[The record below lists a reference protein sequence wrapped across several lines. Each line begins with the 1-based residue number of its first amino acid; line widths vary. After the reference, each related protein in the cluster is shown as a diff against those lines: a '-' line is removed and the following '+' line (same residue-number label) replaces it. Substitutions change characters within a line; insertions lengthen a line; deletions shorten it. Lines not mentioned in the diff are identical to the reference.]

1 MVIDRGHLLQLRAA
15 EQWLATQTGIKPST
29 SYRYRSLLTSQILP
43 RWGRHRLADV
53 TRADVAAWVADM
65 SAHGL
70 EPTTVRQAHRVFALV
85 LTLAV
90 RDGRIPRNPAT
101 GVPLPNAGRAPLLT
115 RDEVEQL
122 ADTAGSTATSSDC
135 SLAPACASAS
145 WPLCGSPDRLPLALE
160 ESRVM
165 RRLPCS
171 LLLARDV
178 KSGGLLCRVF
188 CSSCMAVCAFTRTRS
203 LATD

>member
-29 SYRYRSLLTSQILP
+29 SYRYRSLLRSQILP

-101 GVPLPNAGRAPLLT
+101 GVPLPNAGRAPLPHPRRGGAT
-115 RDEVEQL
+115 RRYGGEYGDVVRLL
-122 ADTAGSTATSSDC
+122 ACTGLRFGELAALRVAGST
-135 SLAPACASAS
+135 
-145 WPLCGSPDRLPLALE
+145 
-160 ESRVM
+160 
-165 RRLPCS
+165 
-171 LLLARDV
+171 
-178 KSGGLLCRVF
+178 
-188 CSSCMAVCAFTRTRS
+188 SSCP
-203 LATD
+203 